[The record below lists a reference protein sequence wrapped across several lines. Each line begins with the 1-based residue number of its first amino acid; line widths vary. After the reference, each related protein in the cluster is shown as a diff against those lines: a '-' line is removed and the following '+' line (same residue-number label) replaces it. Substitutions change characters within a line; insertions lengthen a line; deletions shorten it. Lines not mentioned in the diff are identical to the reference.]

1 MKCNWLL
8 KEYTLY
14 QRIIKSFFA
23 YVDNQL
29 TTIQGKNQSFWGFLI
44 MQDLLSDNLELY
56 DCKMMN
62 IDFKTRTSHTVEPIT
77 QIQL

>member
-1 MKCNWLL
+1 
-8 KEYTLY
+8 
-14 QRIIKSFFA
+14 
-23 YVDNQL
+23 
-29 TTIQGKNQSFWGFLI
+29 